1 MNFCILIELSKERIS
16 FLYSRSDSDNGF
28 VPFVE
33 QSPLPLAIYCS
44 GNQMEIGQF
53 AVDEANKHNPNA
65 TVDVF
70 GKMRDGG
77 TFRYRGEEIPN
88 NMLLYNAIQRYLAS
102 FFDSTLIG
110 QKGRLDQNVSTMP
123 ICFLFHADIDENE
136 RLFVKD
142 SFLNSGFANVGTRDL
157 DKLAM
162 RTSKVASAYSICVTS
177 NGEDLFVNIYNPKGI
192 RLDSIIIRHRG
203 RDPRM
208 EVAVNK
214 LWDSIGYDNYYLKI
228 EKERPILEQVA
239 ERFLDSGNTSLNEN
253 VVFSDG
259 SAYNV
264 ALYLSEL
271 EQFSVKD
278 DGKAITDVLRTLAE
292 KGIKTSDCTIFL
304 QGKAAHNSFFSNMFK
319 KEFDKVI
326 SVDNAMHA
334 DILARLLSEVEASG
348 YGFVTPPSNDPPIV
362 HVSEREKEG
371 QKTNSGAQTTTKSI
385 EQRPVPPTKLDERN
399 FKMLRLGINTCIAN
413 GTIEQAKKDIEN
425 FTRQMHDKG
434 VIAFDNE
441 LKSLLSQLPTSASN
455 DSAGSPPPPPPHTDN
470 TSQNTPKPPTKR
482 DERDMKMLRMEISTY
497 LHNGETRKIKPAVQA
512 FRQKMHDKGIHSFD
526 QELLTLE
533 KGEKPQQAPPQA
545 KPKTPTAGN
554 APMPTPKKV
563 AKPAA
568 KPTIDEGTKLMQA
581 EDFKGARDWFRAN
594 NQRAKA
600 DDCTTIIHWL
610 RFLPIYESEL
620 SVTIETK
627 NKDKARA
634 RAKEIKSIISL
645 YDKYGV
651 DSSSLTKLAD
661 AYKRIK

>member
-65 TVDVF
+65 YVDVF
-70 GKMRDGG
+70 GQMRKGG
-77 TFRYRGEEIPN
+77 TFKYRGEEVPN
-88 NMLLYNAIQRYLAS
+88 NMLLYSAIQRYLSS

-123 ICFLFHADIDENE
+123 ICFLFHADIEENE

-162 RTSKVASAYSICVTS
+162 RTSKAASAYSICVTS
-177 NGEDLFVNIYNPKGI
+177 NGEDLFVNIYDQKGNRLESKLI
-192 RLDSIIIRHRG
+192 RDRG

-208 EVAVNK
+208 KVAIDK

-253 VVFSDG
+253 VVLSDG
-259 SAYNV
+259 NAYNV

-278 DGKAITDVLRTLAE
+278 DGKAIYDVLRTLAE
-292 KGIKTSDCTIFL
+292 KSIKTSDCTIFL

-326 SVDNAMHA
+326 SVDNAKHA
-334 DILARLLSEVEASG
+334 DILAALLKEIEALDYKIADKEEGITVAPPPPPPPPPALDPKEQSE
-348 YGFVTPPSNDPPIV
+348 
-362 HVSEREKEG
+362 K
-371 QKTNSGAQTTTKSI
+371 KL
-385 EQRPVPPTKLDERN
+385 VPPTPRDIRD
-399 FKMLRLGINTCIAN
+399 FKILKISIGTYIAN
-413 GTIEQAKKDIEN
+413 GKIKQGQKDIQA
-425 FTRQMHDKG
+425 FTQRMHDKG
-434 VIAFDNE
+434 VIAFDDE
-441 LKSLLSQLPTSASN
+441 LKTLSDQLKKQPT
-455 DSAGSPPPPPPHTDN
+455 N
-470 TSQNTPKPPTKR
+470 TSSPSEPQEVKAEPPTKR
-482 DERDMKMLRMEISTY
+482 DERDMKMLRMEVATY
-497 LHNGETRKIKPAVQA
+497 LRNGETRKIKPAVQA
-512 FRQKMHDKGIHSFD
+512 FRQKMHEKGIHSFD
-526 QELLTLE
+526 EELQSLE
-533 KGEKPQQAPPQA
+533 KGEDPQQAPSKAESKSP
-545 KPKTPTAGN
+545 
-554 APMPTPKKV
+554 APSKVSTSTQKKV
-563 AKPAA
+563 ARTAA
-568 KPTIDEGTKLMQA
+568 KPTLDEGTRLMQS

-610 RFLPIYESEL
+610 RFLPVYESEL
-620 SVTIETK
+620 SVTIDTR
-627 NKDKARA
+627 NKDKART
-634 RAKEIKSIISL
+634 RVKEIKGIINL
-645 YDKYGV
+645 YNKYGV
-651 DSSSLTKLAD
+651 DASTLTKLED
-661 AYKRIK
+661 AYKRVK

>member
-1 MNFCILIELSKERIS
+1 MNFCILIELSKEHIS

-44 GNQMEIGQF
+44 GNQLEIGQF

-65 TVDVF
+65 YVDVF
-70 GKMRDGG
+70 GKMRNGG

-110 QKGRLDQNVSTMP
+110 QMGRLERNVATMP

-142 SFLNSGFANVGTRDL
+142 SFRKSGFANVGTRDL

-162 RTSKVASAYSICVTS
+162 HTSKTANAYSICITS
-177 NGEDLFVNIYNPKGI
+177 NGEDLFVNIYNQKGHRLESKLI
-192 RLDSIIIRHRG
+192 RDRG

-208 EVAVNK
+208 KVAVDK
-214 LWDSIGYDNYYLKI
+214 LWDSIGYDNYYLNK

-239 ERFLDSGNTSLNEN
+239 ERFLDSGKLSLNEN

-278 DGKAITDVLRTLAE
+278 DGKAINEVLRSLAE

-304 QGKAAHNSFFSNMFK
+304 QGKAAHNNYFSDMFK
-319 KEFDKVI
+319 KEFGKVI

-334 DILARLLSEVEASG
+334 DILATLLKEVEALD
-348 YGFVTPPSNDPPIV
+348 YKIAD
-362 HVSEREKEG
+362 EG
-371 QKTNSGAQTTTKSI
+371 EVITV
-385 EQRPVPPTKLDERN
+385 VPPPPPPPTDPKEQSEKKPVIPVVEPTLRDKRD
-399 FKMLRLGINTCIAN
+399 FKILQITIGTRIAN
-413 GTIEQAKKDIEN
+413 GAIEQAKKDIQD
-425 FTRQMHDKG
+425 FTQRMHDKG
-434 VIAFDNE
+434 VIAFDTE
-441 LKSLLSQLPTSASN
+441 LKALSDQLPTQKPQKQPAKTS
-455 DSAGSPPPPPPHTDN
+455 SPSEPQEV
-470 TSQNTPKPPTKR
+470 SVQVPTKR
-482 DERDMKMLRMEISTY
+482 DERDMKMLRMEVATY

-512 FRQKMHDKGIHSFD
+512 FRQKMHDKGIHAFD
-526 QELLTLE
+526 NELQSLE
-533 KGEKPQQAPPQA
+533 KGEKPQQDPSQT
-545 KPKTPTAGN
+545 KPKAPTSGN
-554 APMPTPKKV
+554 APTSTQKKA
-563 AKPAA
+563 AKPTAR
-568 KPTIDEGTKLMQA
+568 PTIDEGTMLMRS
-581 EDFKGARDWFRAN
+581 EMFKEARDWFRAN
-594 NQRAKA
+594 GQRAKA

-610 RFLPIYESEL
+610 RFQSVYESEL
-620 SVTIETK
+620 SVTIETR
-627 NKDKARA
+627 NRDKARA
-634 RAKEIKSIISL
+634 RAKEIKGIISL

>member
-53 AVDEANKHNPNA
+53 AVDEANKHNPDA

-77 TFRYRGEEIPN
+77 TFRYRGAEIPN
-88 NMLLYNAIQRYLAS
+88 NMLLYNAIQHYLAS

-110 QKGRLDQNVSTMP
+110 QMGRLEQNVATMP
-123 ICFLFHADIDENE
+123 ICFLFNADIDENE

-142 SFLNSGFANVGTRDL
+142 SFRKSGFANVGTRDFDRL
-157 DKLAM
+157 VM
-162 RTSKVASAYSICVTS
+162 RTSKAASAYSICVTS
-177 NGEDLFVNIYNPKGI
+177 NGEDLFVNIYDQKEHCIESRLI
-192 RLDSIIIRHRG
+192 RDRG

-208 EVAVNK
+208 KVAIDK

-253 VVFSDG
+253 VVLSDG
-259 SAYNV
+259 NAYNV
-264 ALYLSEL
+264 SLYLSEL
-271 EQFSVKD
+271 EQFSVRD
-278 DGKAITDVLRTLAE
+278 DGKAIYDVLRSLAE

-334 DILARLLSEVEASG
+334 DILAALLKEIESLDYKIADKEEGGTVAPPPPPPPPPTDSKEQSEKKPE
-348 YGFVTPPSNDPPIV
+348 PPVIQ
-362 HVSEREKEG
+362 E
-371 QKTNSGAQTTTKSI
+371 
-385 EQRPVPPTKLDERN
+385 PVPPT
-399 FKMLRLGINTCIAN
+399 LRDKHDLKVLKITIGTYIAN
-413 GTIEQAKKDIEN
+413 GNIEQAKKDIQA
-425 FTRQMHDKG
+425 FTQRMHDKG
-434 VIAFDNE
+434 VIAFDTE
-441 LKSLLSQLPTSASN
+441 LKALSDQLPTQKVPKQPAKPSSPSKPKDVSAE
-455 DSAGSPPPPPPHTDN
+455 
-470 TSQNTPKPPTKR
+470 PPTKR
-482 DERDMKMLRMEISTY
+482 DERDMKMLRMEVSTY

-512 FRQKMHDKGIHSFD
+512 FRQKMHDKGIHAFD

-533 KGEKPQQAPPQA
+533 KGEKPQQAPSQA
-545 KPKTPTAGN
+545 KPKAPTSSN
-554 APMPTPKKV
+554 APTSTPKKA

-568 KPTIDEGTKLMQA
+568 KPTIDEGTKLMRA

-594 NQRAKA
+594 GQRAKA

-610 RFLPIYESEL
+610 RFQSVYESEL

-627 NKDKARA
+627 NRDKARA
-634 RAKEIKSIISL
+634 RAKEIKGIITL

-651 DSSSLTKLAD
+651 DSSALAKLAD

>member
-110 QKGRLDQNVSTMP
+110 QMGRLEQNVATMP
-123 ICFLFHADIDENE
+123 ICFLFNADIDENE

-142 SFLNSGFANVGTRDL
+142 SFRKSGFANVGTRDL

-162 RTSKVASAYSICVTS
+162 RTSKAASAYSICVTS
-177 NGEDLFVNIYNPKGI
+177 NGEDLFVNIYNQKGNRLESKRI
-192 RLDSIIIRHRG
+192 RDRG

-208 EVAVNK
+208 KVAIDR
-214 LWDSIGYDNYYLKI
+214 LWDSVGYDSYNLNK

-239 ERFLDSGNTSLNEN
+239 ERFLDSGKLSLNEN

-259 SAYNV
+259 NAYNV

-271 EQFSVKD
+271 EQFSVRN
-278 DGKAITDVLRTLAE
+278 DGKAINDVLRTLAE

-319 KEFDKVI
+319 KEFDKVV

-334 DILARLLSEVEASG
+334 DILDALLKEFEALDYKIADEG
-348 YGFVTPPSNDPPIV
+348 GGTTVVTTDS
-362 HVSEREKEG
+362 
-371 QKTNSGAQTTTKSI
+371 TTKS
-385 EQRPVPPTKLDERN
+385 EGKSEEKPKPPVVSESVSPVIPPSPRDKRDLKVLKISIGTY
-399 FKMLRLGINTCIAN
+399 IAN
-413 GTIEQAKKDIEN
+413 GNVEQAKKDILA
-425 FTRQMHDKG
+425 FTQQMHDKG
-434 VIAFDNE
+434 VIAFDTE
-441 LKSLLSQLPTSASN
+441 LKTLSDQLSTNNKQLTKTSSPSKQQEV
-455 DSAGSPPPPPPHTDN
+455 SAE
-470 TSQNTPKPPTKR
+470 PPTKR

>member
-70 GKMRDGG
+70 DKMRDGG

-110 QKGRLDQNVSTMP
+110 QMGRLEQNVATMP
-123 ICFLFHADIDENE
+123 ICFLFNADIDENE

-142 SFLNSGFANVGTRDL
+142 SFRKSGFANVGTRDL

-162 RTSKVASAYSICVTS
+162 RTSKAASAYSICVTS
-177 NGEDLFVNIYNPKGI
+177 NGEDLFVNIYNPKNHCIESKLI
-192 RLDSIIIRHRG
+192 RNRG

-208 EVAVNK
+208 KVAIDK

-253 VVFSDG
+253 VVLSDG
-259 SAYNV
+259 NAYNV

-271 EQFSVKD
+271 EQFSVRD
-278 DGKAITDVLRTLAE
+278 DGKAIYDVLRSLAE

-334 DILARLLSEVEASG
+334 DILAALLKEIESLDYKIADKEEGGTVAPPPPPPPPPTDSKEQSEKKPE
-348 YGFVTPPSNDPPIV
+348 PPVIQ
-362 HVSEREKEG
+362 E
-371 QKTNSGAQTTTKSI
+371 
-385 EQRPVPPTKLDERN
+385 PVPPTPRDKRDL
-399 FKMLRLGINTCIAN
+399 KVLKISIGTYIAN
-413 GTIEQAKKDIEN
+413 GNIEQAKKDIQT
-425 FTRQMHDKG
+425 FTQRMHDKG
-434 VIAFDNE
+434 VIAFDTE
-441 LKSLLSQLPTSASN
+441 LKALSDQLPTQKVPKQPAKPSSPSKPKDVSAE
-455 DSAGSPPPPPPHTDN
+455 
-470 TSQNTPKPPTKR
+470 PPTKR
-482 DERDMKMLRMEISTY
+482 DERDMKMLRMEVSTY

-512 FRQKMHDKGIHSFD
+512 FRQKMHDKGIHAFD

-533 KGEKPQQAPPQA
+533 KGEKPQQAPSQA
-545 KPKTPTAGN
+545 KPKAPTSSN
-554 APMPTPKKV
+554 APTSTPKKV

-568 KPTIDEGTKLMQA
+568 KPTIDEGTKLMRA

-594 NQRAKA
+594 GQRAKA

-610 RFLPIYESEL
+610 RFQSVYESEL

-627 NKDKARA
+627 NRDKARA
-634 RAKEIKSIISL
+634 RAKEIKGIITL

-651 DSSSLTKLAD
+651 DSAALAKLAD

>member
-70 GKMRDGG
+70 DKMRDGG

-110 QKGRLDQNVSTMP
+110 QMGRLEQNVATMP
-123 ICFLFHADIDENE
+123 ICFLFNADIDENE

-142 SFLNSGFANVGTRDL
+142 SFRKSGFANVGTRDL

-162 RTSKVASAYSICVTS
+162 RTSKAASAYSICVTS
-177 NGEDLFVNIYNPKGI
+177 NGEDLFVNIYNQKEHCIESRLI
-192 RLDSIIIRHRG
+192 RDRG

-208 EVAVNK
+208 KVAIDK

-253 VVFSDG
+253 VVLSDG
-259 SAYNV
+259 NAYNV

-278 DGKAITDVLRTLAE
+278 DGKAIYDVLRSLAE
-292 KGIKTSDCTIFL
+292 KSIKTSDCTIFL

-334 DILARLLSEVEASG
+334 DILAALLKEIEALDYKIADKEEGGTVAPPPPPPPPPTDPEEQSEKKPE
-348 YGFVTPPSNDPPIV
+348 PPVIQ
-362 HVSEREKEG
+362 E
-371 QKTNSGAQTTTKSI
+371 
-385 EQRPVPPTKLDERN
+385 PVPPTPRDKHDL
-399 FKMLRLGINTCIAN
+399 KVLKISIGTYIAN
-413 GTIEQAKKDIEN
+413 GNIEQAKKDIQA
-425 FTRQMHDKG
+425 FTQRMHDKG
-434 VIAFDNE
+434 VIAFDDE
-441 LKSLLSQLPTSASN
+441 LKTLSDQLLTQKAPKQPTKPSSPSKPKEVSAE
-455 DSAGSPPPPPPHTDN
+455 
-470 TSQNTPKPPTKR
+470 PPTKR
-482 DERDMKMLRMEISTY
+482 DERDMKMLRMEVSTY

-512 FRQKMHDKGIHSFD
+512 FRQKMHDKGIHAFD

-533 KGEKPQQAPPQA
+533 KGEKPQQAPSQA
-545 KPKTPTAGN
+545 KPKAPTSNN
-554 APMPTPKKV
+554 APTSTPKKA

-568 KPTIDEGTKLMQA
+568 KPTIDEGTKLMRA

-594 NQRAKA
+594 GQRAKA

-610 RFLPIYESEL
+610 RFQSVYKSEL

-627 NKDKARA
+627 NRDKARA
-634 RAKEIKSIISL
+634 RAKEIKGIITL

-651 DSSSLTKLAD
+651 DSSALAKLAD